1 MTRSTGAS
9 AALLL
14 AAAAAV
20 RAQDVPAG
28 KPDLHLSAESA
39 EEIAARQLRSWPRL
53 IETEKGSVT
62 VYEPQVETLEG
73 TRLTARAA
81 LAYTPTGGEPVFGVA
96 FLEAR
101 VAVDKDARRVDI
113 EELRATRVRFPNVT
127 KEQESRH
134 AAFLTREI
142 AAWRQPVSLDTV
154 QASLAVSQR
163 ESATTRGIQAT
174 PPR

>member
-1 MTRSTGAS
+1 
-9 AALLL
+9 
-14 AAAAAV
+14 
-20 RAQDVPAG
+20 
-28 KPDLHLSAESA
+28 
-39 EEIAARQLRSWPRL
+39 
-53 IETEKGSVT
+53 
-62 VYEPQVETLEG
+62 
-73 TRLTARAA
+73 
-81 LAYTPTGGEPVFGVA
+81 
-96 FLEAR
+96 
-101 VAVDKDARRVDI
+101 VDI

-174 PPR
+174 PPKIVIAREPSVPLTYDGEPQLRAVEGTS